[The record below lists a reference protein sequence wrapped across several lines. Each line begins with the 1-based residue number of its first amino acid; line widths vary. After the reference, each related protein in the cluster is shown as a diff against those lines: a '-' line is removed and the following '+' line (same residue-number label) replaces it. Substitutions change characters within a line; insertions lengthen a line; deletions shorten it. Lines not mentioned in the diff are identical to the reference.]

1 MKQTYKSLIY
11 ERVDLAR
18 RGENKTVIAKMDTG
32 WLVLGDN
39 QNIPGYCVFL
49 SDPVVENI
57 HSLEINHRTQF
68 MKEMT
73 IAGEAL
79 QKAVNARLINYSILG
94 NADVGLHVHI
104 HPRYEWEDER
114 FKTKNPFKYYWE
126 NVAPVN
132 FNDEK
137 HKGLISRIRM
147 ELEEL
152 WCRKVSDVG

>member
-1 MKQTYKSLIY
+1 MNQKYKSMIY

-18 RGENKTVIAKMDTG
+18 KGETKTVISKMDTG

-57 HSLEINHRTQF
+57 HSLEINQRTKF

-79 QKAVNARLINYSILG
+79 QKAVGARLINYSILG
-94 NADVGLHVHI
+94 NADIGLHVHI
-104 HPRYEWEDER
+104 HPRYEWEHEK

-126 NVAPVN
+126 NVEPID
-132 FNDEK
+132 FDYEK
-137 HKGLISRIRM
+137 HKDLIFKIKT
-147 ELEEL
+147 ELE
-152 WCRKVSDVG
+152 RIYK

>member
-1 MKQTYKSLIY
+1 MNQKYKSMIY

-18 RGENKTVIAKMDTG
+18 KGETKTVISKMDTG

-57 HSLEINHRTQF
+57 HSLEINQRTKF

-79 QKAVNARLINYSILG
+79 QKSRWCQ
-94 NADVGLHVHI
+94 ADQL
-104 HPRYEWEDER
+104 
-114 FKTKNPFKYYWE
+114 
-126 NVAPVN
+126 
-132 FNDEK
+132 FNIGECGYRPACT
-137 HKGLISRIRM
+137 HSP
-147 ELEEL
+147 
-152 WCRKVSDVG
+152 KV